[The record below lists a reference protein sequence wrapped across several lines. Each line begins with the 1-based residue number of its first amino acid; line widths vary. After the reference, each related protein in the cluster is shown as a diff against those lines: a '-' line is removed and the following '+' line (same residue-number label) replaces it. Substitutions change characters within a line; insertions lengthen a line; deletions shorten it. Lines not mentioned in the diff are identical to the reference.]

1 MTNRNTWQCLEI
13 IQRMNHKNKKATI
26 KTIFKMNRPGFS
38 INMVKSPKQTVGTG
52 EMAQWV
58 KAVATQA

>member
-13 IQRMNHKNKKATI
+13 IQRMSHQKKATI
-26 KTIFKMNRPGFS
+26 KTIFKMNRPEFY
-38 INMVKSPKQTVGTG
+38 INMVKSPKQTLGAG

-58 KAVATQA
+58 KALATQA